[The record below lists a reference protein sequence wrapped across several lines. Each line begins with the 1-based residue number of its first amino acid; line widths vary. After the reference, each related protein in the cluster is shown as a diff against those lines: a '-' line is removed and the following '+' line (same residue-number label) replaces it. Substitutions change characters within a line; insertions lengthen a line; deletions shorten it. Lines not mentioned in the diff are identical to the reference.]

1 MTYVP
6 LFLNED
12 YFQTNIILQSIING
26 LSNGILYGFLALA
39 LVFIYKTSAQLN
51 FAQGEMAMIGAFL
64 VFQTSVLLGIDIW
77 WAVPIAMAVMFL
89 VGAASW
95 RYLLRPVVKRGGYAP
110 LVVMLAIFLFLNAS
124 GAVAWGTSPR
134 EGLDPLPS
142 GLNDKIQLIGG
153 VPDVH
158 ITLAALGGMAILAA
172 TYFLLELWLRKTRM
186 GLGYRAVTSNPE
198 SAEYL
203 GINRNNLLTMGW
215 GISAAIG
222 VLVGM
227 LFSQQSGLLHN
238 NLMLNALIFAF
249 AAAAL
254 GGFDSLHGAIVG
266 GLIVGLLEATIP
278 SAITWI
284 GPGLNVA
291 VALLMLF
298 LVLVFKPSGLFGS
311 RKVVRP

>member
-51 FAQGEMAMIGAFL
+51 FAQGEMAMIGAFF
-64 VFQTSVLLGIDIW
+64 VYQVSVMLGINVW
-77 WAVPIAMAVMFL
+77 LAVPIAMGAMFL
-89 VGAASW
+89 VGAVSW

-110 LVVMLAIFLFLNAS
+110 LIVLLAIFLFLNAS
-124 GAVAWGTSPR
+124 GAVAWGTSTR
-134 EGLDPLPS
+134 EGLQPLPND
-142 GLNDKIQLIGG
+142 LNDKIQLIGG

-158 ITLAALGGMAILAA
+158 ITLAALGGMAILLA
-172 TYFLLELWLRKTRM
+172 TYGLLELWLRKTRM
-186 GLGYRAVTSNPE
+186 GLRYRAVTSNPD

-203 GINRNNLLTMGW
+203 GINQNTLLTVGW

-222 VLVGM
+222 VLVGI

-238 NLMLNALIFAF
+238 NLMLNPLIFAF

-266 GLIVGLLEATIP
+266 GLIIGLLEATIP

-284 GPGLNVA
+284 GPGMNVA

-298 LVLVFKPSGLFGS
+298 LVLVFKPNGLFGS